1 MDLVF
6 AMRTFQRVAATLSFT
21 EAGELL
27 GLAGSSVSRQ
37 VDALEEHLGVKL
49 LTRTTRK
56 LALTEAGQAY
66 RESVDALLAD
76 IDTAHEAIASFGD
89 EPRGHLK
96 VSAPRVFGKRLLT
109 PLVSGFVQTH
119 PKVTLELSLTDDFVD
134 LVATDTDLG
143 IRIGEL
149 GDSSLVSRPLG
160 RYRRVLC
167 CSPPYLFTRKVPRTP
182 QELLEHSCL
191 RYRRTGERTL
201 WSFVGPD
208 GGEALEVAPQGP
220 LLANDVEVLMDAAK
234 AGLGIALLPHWLVRD
249 ALSAGELVQVL
260 PDYPASSTLQAAGM
274 HFVYTI
280 NRRQSRKVHAFMD
293 HVLQHVG
300 PLLT

>member
-37 VDALEEHLGVKL
+37 IDALEVHLGVKL
-49 LTRTTRK
+49 LIRTTRK

-109 PLVSGFVQTH
+109 PLVSGFLQAH
-119 PKVTLELSLTDDFVD
+119 PKVTLELSLTDELVD
-134 LVATDTDLG
+134 LVATDTDLA

-167 CSPPYLFTRKVPRTP
+167 CTPSYLAMRETPRVPTD
-182 QELLEHSCL
+182 LLAHSCL
-191 RYRRTGERTL
+191 RYRRAGERTA
-201 WSFVGPD
+201 WSFVGPEGD
-208 GGEALEVAPQGP
+208 VIDVAPNGP
-220 LLANDVEVLMDAAK
+220 LFANDVEVLLGAVQAD
-234 AGLGIALLPHWLVRD
+234 LGIALLPHWLVRD
-249 ALSAGELVQVL
+249 ALAAGALMQML
-260 PDYPASSTLQAAGM
+260 PDYPAASSLPDTGM

-280 NRRQSRKVHAFMD
+280 NRRQSRKVHALME

-300 PLLT
+300 PLLA